1 MTPLKKYICLI
12 DILLRKKDIGLTL
25 EQIGDY
31 WDRNDEMSEQG
42 AFSRRSFYRHRK
54 EISNIF
60 GIDIEC
66 YSNGMEHRYRIAD
79 SEGNDYFRRWLMDS
93 ISVNR
98 AVMNSKDMAR
108 YIGLE
113 NSYTGY
119 LSVLLQ
125 AMKDNSMI
133 RFDYMPYWSEELRH
147 LFCFEPHALKMFE
160 HRWYLI
166 GRYGNNEHRIYAL
179 DRISKLEIQEET
191 FQRDARFN
199 LTEMFEDTYGIII
212 DDKPAERILLK
223 VESYQANYLRSLPL
237 HSSQYEKE
245 KNNDYSVFSLRLRP
259 TFDFRQKLLSFGSS
273 VEVLEPER
281 LRNEMKEEAYL
292 LLRKYQEG
300 E

>member
-1 MTPLKKYICLI
+1 
-12 DILLRKKDIGLTL
+12 
-25 EQIGDY
+25 
-31 WDRNDEMSEQG
+31 
-42 AFSRRSFYRHRK
+42 
-54 EISNIF
+54 
-60 GIDIEC
+60 
-66 YSNGMEHRYRIAD
+66 
-79 SEGNDYFRRWLMDS
+79 
-93 ISVNR
+93 
-98 AVMNSKDMAR
+98 MNSKDMAR

-223 VESYQANYLRSLPL
+223 VEAYQANYLRSLPL